1 VTPAV
6 GHLEGSVFVFPMRVY
21 YEDTDAAGIVYFANY
36 LKFAERA
43 RTEYLRAL
51 GIDQIDLRRERGIFF
66 AVHRVEIDYLKPA
79 KLDDLVDV
87 TAELVFMNHVRFDAE
102 QTVRRGTELLARM
115 FTRVVCL
122 STEGRPARLPRD
134 LHELFLPLVR
144 PERDKPRQDALAE
157 SGIRQPAAQAAQ
169 TAKRG

>member
-1 VTPAV
+1 MTPAV
-6 GHLEGSVFVFPMRVY
+6 GHLEGSVFVFPVRVY

-43 RTEYLRAL
+43 RTEYLRSL

-79 KLDDLVDV
+79 KLDDLIEA
-87 TAELVFMNHVRFDAE
+87 TAELVFMNHVRFDA
-102 QTVRRGTELLARM
+102 QQLIRRGTEVLARV

-122 STEGRPARLPRD
+122 DLAGRPARLPKD
-134 LHELFLPLVR
+134 LRELFLPLL
-144 PERDKPRQDALAE
+144 KPGTHAPTE
-157 SGIRQPAAQAAQ
+157 SGIRRPKAQE
-169 TAKRG
+169 TAMQKRG